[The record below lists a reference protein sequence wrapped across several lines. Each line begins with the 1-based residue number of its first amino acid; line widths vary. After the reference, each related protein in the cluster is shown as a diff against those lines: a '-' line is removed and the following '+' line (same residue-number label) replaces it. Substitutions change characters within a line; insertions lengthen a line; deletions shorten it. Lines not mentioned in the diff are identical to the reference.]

1 MSIIISKNGKN
12 AVRLRKSLIPR
23 EAYLQKYIYENPDV
37 IPLDEIK
44 DNVKLCILGR
54 EFPTSSGSI
63 DAIGIDQDG
72 EIYIIETKLYKNP
85 DKRLV
90 VAQVLDYGA
99 SLNNNNSFEDFIEF
113 FEKESE
119 KKFKTSLHQKLADFF
134 KFSEDELSILFE
146 NLRRNLEEA
155 NFKFIILMDRLH
167 SELKDLIVFLNRNS
181 KFDIYAV
188 ELELYKYQDF
198 EILIPDLYGS
208 EVKKDF
214 AVRQSIERRKKW
226 DESGFFNELQNSL
239 DEKYI
244 EPIKKL
250 YDFSKKAADHI
261 KWGKGIS
268 RGSFNPKFNNI
279 SERSLFSVFTDG
291 TLRIN
296 FGWLDDND
304 ETIRIMKTFGKTLM
318 KINDFAI
325 PENYAETYV
334 NIPIE
339 NWYSHVDEFIEIVK
353 ELIEYK

>member
-1 MSIIISKNGKN
+1 
-12 AVRLRKSLIPR
+12 
-23 EAYLQKYIYENPDV
+23 
-37 IPLDEIK
+37 
-44 DNVKLCILGR
+44 
-54 EFPTSSGSI
+54 
-63 DAIGIDQDG
+63 
-72 EIYIIETKLYKNP
+72 
-85 DKRLV
+85 
-90 VAQVLDYGA
+90 
-99 SLNNNNSFEDFIEF
+99 
-113 FEKESE
+113 
-119 KKFKTSLHQKLADFF
+119 
-134 KFSEDELSILFE
+134 
-146 NLRRNLEEA
+146 
-155 NFKFIILMDRLH
+155 MDRLH

-226 DESGFFNELQNSL
+226 DESEFFNELQNSL

-261 KWGKGIS
+261 KWGTGIS

-304 ETIRIMKTFGKTLM
+304 ETLRIMKTFGKTLM